1 MKNLTWISVAAWV
14 ATGIAVIVALILT
27 KEPKCLFAFILPAS
41 LELGDFVQKK
51 EN

>member
-1 MKNLTWISVAAWV
+1 MKNFAWASVAAWT
-14 ATGIAVIVALILT
+14 ATGIAVVIALFLT